1 MSSTKRKY
9 RAMTLHISLLNVT
22 VVVSMTMTTSKNV
35 LEYKRITI
43 NIPKHDS
50 HCSLSDSS
58 SASSTRM

>member
-1 MSSTKRKY
+1 
-9 RAMTLHISLLNVT
+9 MTLHISLLNVT